1 MTFVYWC
8 TAECDEYNMKMSQAK
23 SWPEKTL
30 IRTRH
35 AAHLEHIKSL
45 RACYMND
52 IEKAKNSPTFQT
64 ITFDGSDT
72 KTCEVPQR
80 WRQKV
85 HNESPDGAVLEQKIQ
100 TVLIHGK
107 ALNMY
112 ICTPYMKKGSALTVS
127 TLLDSLTH
135 VDDAVECVR
144 FQFDGTP

>member
-1 MTFVYWC
+1 
-8 TAECDEYNMKMSQAK
+8 MSQAT
-23 SWPEKTL
+23 SWAQKALIGEK
-30 IRTRH
+30 H
-35 AAHLEHIKSL
+35 AAHLQHINSL
-45 RACYMND
+45 RACYMHD
-52 IEKAKNSPTFQT
+52 VERAKNCPTFQT

-72 KTCEVPQR
+72 KTCAVPQR

-112 ICTPYMKKGSALTVS
+112 ICTPYMRKGSAFTVS
-127 TLLDSLTH
+127 TLLDSLTY

-144 FQFDGTP
+144 FQFDGMCETIACSV

>member
-1 MTFVYWC
+1 MTQATSW
-8 TAECDEYNMKMSQAK
+8 AEKK
-23 SWPEKTL
+23 L
-30 IRTRH
+30 IASIH

-45 RACYMND
+45 RACYMD
-52 IEKAKNSPTFQT
+52 DVEKAKNTTTFQT

-112 ICTPYMKKGSALTVS
+112 ICTPCMKKGAALTVS

-144 FQFDGTP
+144 FQFDGV